1 MNSQKGFTLIELMI
15 VVAIIG
21 ILGAVAVPQY
31 QTYTLRTTAATQ
43 ATAAIRPLQ
52 NAISEWAALKGD
64 LPEDWSELAKVGL
77 VNKSTGATITAA
89 TELATGNVASVNWD
103 GSAITVTYTGTDSSE
118 LDTKTLIITA
128 SVNAVGAV
136 IYYVDEG
143 TAGGTVLAQYRPT
156 LGDIPESG
164 EGEGEGGE

>member
-64 LPEDWSELAKVGL
+64 LPEDWSELAKIS
-77 VNKSTGATITAA
+77 K
-89 TELATGNVASVNWD
+89 
-103 GSAITVTYTGTDSSE
+103 
-118 LDTKTLIITA
+118 
-128 SVNAVGAV
+128 
-136 IYYVDEG
+136 
-143 TAGGTVLAQYRPT
+143 
-156 LGDIPESG
+156 
-164 EGEGEGGE
+164 